1 MAEEKPGKSKKA
13 LASSKTTALDVM
25 QACALAFKVVN
36 DPRRGVLVYVRVYS
50 GSLMRN
56 ASLWNTNLDVL
67 ERAQRLL
74 KMYASDAVEMQ
85 SIEAGQIGVIVGLK
99 QARTG
104 DTLISVAGINP
115 GRGPPAPLDTLQL
128 RPIDVPPPVFFTSVE
143 PNSLSEEK
151 NVYDTLN
158 LLLREDPS
166 LHLAQDAE
174 SGQTHLSGMGELHLE
189 IARDR
194 LIQDFKAKATI
205 GKIEIGYREHLL
217 GASPT
222 ITEKVDREIA
232 GKITRACCTIAVTPL
247 DDTAE
252 LPEINENHA
261 QRLYMSDNNVLTILH
276 PSLTVRGKAAEAD
289 GTSLPPHLTMPSII
303 SAFKDGVSAGLAR
316 GPQYSYPMH
325 STHITIHLDPTT
337 QILPETSPTALS
349 TAARLAMQK
358 ALRSARDSAGTVM
371 MEPVMMV
378 TISVPEDDLGAVV
391 HDISSARGGQV
402 LSLDTDDTLPGTAA
416 NATSYTED
424 EDTPIIDPRRIYVPP
439 DPFGAGFSGSYSGTQ
454 YSLPSTQ
461 QRKVVARVPLK
472 EMVGYLKYLRAL
484 TGGRGTFVMA
494 VDRFERMG
502 SQRMKAVMVE
512 LRGG

>member
-1 MAEEKPGKSKKA
+1 
-13 LASSKTTALDVM
+13 
-25 QACALAFKVVN
+25 
-36 DPRRGVLVYVRVYS
+36 
-50 GSLMRN
+50 
-56 ASLWNTNLDVL
+56 
-67 ERAQRLL
+67 
-74 KMYASDAVEMQ
+74 MYASDAVEMQ

-104 DTLISVAGINP
+104 DTLISVAGMNP
-115 GRGPPAPLDTLQL
+115 GRGPPAPLNTLQL

-166 LHLAQDAE
+166 LHLAQDPE

-217 GASPT
+217 GVSPT

-232 GKITRACCTIAVTPL
+232 GKITRASCTIAVTPL
-247 DDTAE
+247 DDTASE
-252 LPEINENHA
+252 LPKINENHA
-261 QRLYMSDNNVLTILH
+261 QRLYMPDNNVLTILH

-289 GTSLPPHLTMPSII
+289 GSSLPPHLTMPSII

-358 ALRSARDSAGTVM
+358 ALRSARETAGTVM

-378 TISVPEDDLGAVV
+378 NISVLEDDLGAVV

-416 NATSYTED
+416 NATSHTED

-439 DPFGAGFSGSYSGTQ
+439 DPFGSGLSGSYSGTQ

-502 SQRMKAVMVE
+502 SQRMKAVIVE